1 LIRKKLKLASREH
14 TDGEVMHVGSLQ
26 VEIAKHCVGF
36 PPANELNQ
44 EGVNVG
50 TEERHRATRKKCMGR
65 NIAGVQSQLRH
76 VMAQKAKHSSEAV
89 TPDLCCFAVPKVNRM
104 ERSGQRRVVLAKV
117 ADSLEDS
124 QNRGYKDLITQR
136 VTLPYVLP
144 CVL

>member
-1 LIRKKLKLASREH
+1 MIRKKLELASGEH
-14 TDGEVMHVGSLQ
+14 TGGEVMHVGSLQ
-26 VEIAKHCVGF
+26 VEIAKHSVGF
-36 PPANELNQ
+36 PPANKLNQ
-44 EGVNVG
+44 EGVDAG
-50 TEERHRATRKKCMGR
+50 AEERHRAAGTKCTGR

-76 VMAQKAKHSSEAV
+76 VTARTAKHSSEAV